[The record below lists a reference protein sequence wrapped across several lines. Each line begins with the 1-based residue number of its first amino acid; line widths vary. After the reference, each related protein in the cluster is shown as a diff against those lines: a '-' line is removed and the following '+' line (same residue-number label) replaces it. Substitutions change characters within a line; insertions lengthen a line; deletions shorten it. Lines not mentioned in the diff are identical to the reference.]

1 MRCSTTWPLALW
13 LAASLPAFSPA
24 QQFGSDSAVLDQA
37 GVIDAAT
44 IAAID
49 RCLLDLERKTTAEV
63 RVLTVLSTKGRDIHD
78 YAIQV
83 AQSQKDHLGQKKT
96 GLGKAGRDNGVLIVV
111 AVKDRRYRIEVGEGL
126 EGALPDLTC
135 DSIAEQCFVPNFRR
149 GDYAT
154 GIYQGAIAV
163 AERIAAESGVEL
175 EGPDPTRRPASEP
188 TGRTQIGELE
198 LIPCCCG
205 LLVPL
210 LIIMIVLGAVSS
222 GRRRS
227 YRTWGHGSGG
237 FWQGMLLGQILSGG
251 GGRSRG
257 GGWGGGFG
265 GGFGGGG
272 GFSGGGGGSFGGGGS
287 SGGW

>member
-1 MRCSTTWPLALW
+1 MAFALV
-13 LAASLPAFSPA
+13 LAALLPALGSA
-24 QQFGSDSAVLDQA
+24 QQFGHDSAVLDQA
-37 GVIDAAT
+37 GVIDATT

-49 RCLLDLERKTTAEV
+49 RCLLELERKTTAEV
-63 RVLTVLSTKGRDIHD
+63 RVLTVVSTKGRDIHS
-78 YAIQV
+78 YAIEV
-83 AQSQKDHLGQKKT
+83 AQSQRDHLGQKKR
-96 GLGKAGRDNGVLIVV
+96 GLGKAGKDNGVLIVV
-111 AVKDRRYRIEVGEGL
+111 AVKDRRYRFEVGEGL
-126 EGALPDLTC
+126 EGALPDLEC
-135 DSIAEQCFVPNFRR
+135 DSIAQKCFVPNFRR

-154 GIYQGAIAV
+154 GIYQAVVAV
-163 AERIAAESGVEL
+163 AQRIAAESGVQL
-175 EGPDPTRRPASEP
+175 EALDPAERPAPMPAE
-188 TGRTQIGELE
+188 RTQAGELE
-198 LIPCCCG
+198 IIPCCCG

-227 YRTWGHGSGG
+227 SRRWGLGG
-237 FWQGMLLGQILSGG
+237 GNFWQGVLLGQILSG

-257 GGWGGGFG
+257 GGWGSGWGGGWG